1 MASETIAFPKGLIG
15 FEQAIDF
22 SLNWDQARAPFHM
35 LAAAECSF
43 VLMPICEFAPD
54 FQVVPTAEEE
64 QSLSLEDADELM
76 LFAIVTIPKDPAQM
90 SANLQGPL
98 LINFSKKLGLQVV
111 RPDGE
116 LRYPL
121 LEGYKQCLL
130 RERQKC

>member
-1 MASETIAFPKGLIG
+1 
-15 FEQAIDF
+15 
-22 SLNWDQARAPFHM
+22 
-35 LAAAECSF
+35 
-43 VLMPICEFAPD
+43 
-54 FQVVPTAEEE
+54 VVPTAEEE